1 MVTTEKMTININAVD
16 LGNIDLL
23 VNEGFY
29 SNRTDFIKTA
39 IRNQIK
45 QYDYEIN
52 QIVVKKDYYVGIRR
66 VTRLELEEHFARKE
80 KVELKAVGILVLDDD
95 ITYDLLER
103 TVTKFNVAGVI
114 RCSDRLKEKLYG

>member
-1 MVTTEKMTININAVD
+1 MTININAVD